1 MNLGKI
7 IVFVNL
13 SLDGVMQGPA
23 RPDEDTRGGF
33 TRGGWSVPYAAM
45 PSAGEAMANCGGL
58 LLGRWTY
65 ENFYRAWHVRRA
77 EFSNYMDNTQKY
89 VVSRT
94 LKEPLTWENSTLIN
108 GDVAT
113 KLAKLKKEQ
122 KKDLVIMGS
131 GELMRSLMPSN
142 LIDEHVLLIHP
153 LVLGE
158 GHRLFADGVPYT
170 SLKLVSTKTTDKG
183 VIVATYQPTNPK

>member
-1 MNLGKI
+1 MGKI
-7 IVFVNL
+7 IVFINL
-13 SLDGVMQGPA
+13 TLDGVMQSPA
-23 RPDEDTRGGF
+23 KPDEDARDGF
-33 TRGGWSVPYAAM
+33 THGGWAVPYAAM

-65 ENFYRAWHVRRA
+65 EDFYRAWHIRRA
-77 EFSNYMDNTQKY
+77 EFSEFMDNIQKY
-89 VVSRT
+89 VVSKT
-94 LKEPLTWENSTLIN
+94 LKEPLPWENSTLLN

-113 KLAKLKKEQ
+113 LAKIKKEQ

-131 GELMRSLMPSN
+131 GELIRSLMSSN
-142 LIDEHVLLIHP
+142 LIDEYVLLIHP

-158 GHRLFADGVPYT
+158 GHRLFADGVPFT

-183 VIVATYQPTNPK
+183 VMAATYQPTNSK